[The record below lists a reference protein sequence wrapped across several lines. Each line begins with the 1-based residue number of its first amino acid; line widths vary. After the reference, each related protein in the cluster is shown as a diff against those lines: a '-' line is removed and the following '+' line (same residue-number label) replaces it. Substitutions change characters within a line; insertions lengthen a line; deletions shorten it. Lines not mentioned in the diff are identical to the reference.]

1 MLLLTFTSS
10 QNEIR
15 ETSREEATNVDAWI
29 ANAKT
34 LQDDIESSKR
44 LANDIIRKA
53 EADER
58 REEAQNEQEKYVAF
72 LENEVAFNNQLQDGL
87 ILIQEVHGCLEK
99 AETLVHRRKILEALH
114 LLDSTS
120 GAYHDRGERG
130 G

>member
-1 MLLLTFTSS
+1 MLLLTFTYP

-15 ETSREEATNVDAWI
+15 ETSREEAPNVDAWI

-53 EADER
+53 EAHER
-58 REEAQNEQEKYVAF
+58 REEVQNEQEKYVTF
-72 LENEVAFNNQLQDGL
+72 LENEVAFNNQLRDGL

-99 AETLVHRRKILEALH
+99 ADTLVHARKILEALH

-120 GAYHDRGERG
+120 GAYQDRSKQG

>member
-1 MLLLTFTSS
+1 MLLLLIFASS
-10 QNEIR
+10 QIEIR
-15 ETSREEATNVDAWI
+15 ETSREEAPNVDAWI

-53 EADER
+53 EADEG
-58 REEAQNEQEKYVAF
+58 REEVQNEQEKYVAF
-72 LENEVAFNNQLQDGL
+72 LENEVAFNNQLRDGL

-99 AETLVHRRKILEALH
+99 AETLVHTRKILEALH

-120 GAYHDRGERG
+120 GAYYDHGE
-130 G
+130 